1 MVDTHFHIVGGRDW
15 VGKQERRKEKG
26 FGLGFIGLVE
36 KEEAVRESAH
46 WGLGLGLGL
55 VTVSFR
61 Q

>member
-1 MVDTHFHIVGGRDW
+1 MVEIGL
-15 VGKQERRKEKG
+15 ENRRGEKEKG
-26 FGLGFIGLVE
+26 FGLGFIGLAE

-61 Q
+61 RRREMREDA

>member
-1 MVDTHFHIVGGRDW
+1 MENRRD
-15 VGKQERRKEKG
+15 EKENG
-26 FGLGFIGLVE
+26 FGLGFIGLAE

-55 VTVSFR
+55 VTMSFR